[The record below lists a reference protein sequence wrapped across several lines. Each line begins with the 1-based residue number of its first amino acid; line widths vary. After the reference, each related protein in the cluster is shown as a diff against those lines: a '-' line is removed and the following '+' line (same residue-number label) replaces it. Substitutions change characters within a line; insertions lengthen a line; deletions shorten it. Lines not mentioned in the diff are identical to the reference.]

1 MQDISFTGTY
11 EITMHKLKW
20 ADNEIALA
28 KCINFKHSIESSTV
42 VCDLTV
48 TSKTAILEFIKE
60 SFQSVWG
67 SPAQANFKAGLLE
80 QIDKRYDTM
89 RMLFDTTFLIKL
101 GYQEKLFIHQKD
113 TLFESFKKQHN
124 FYALEQ
130 GLGKTIIA
138 GSLSKMLS
146 IRRTLIICP
155 ASLKHNWY
163 KELCGPVTQF
173 NQMYFSILDAN
184 RHRTIKAFQERF
196 VICNFDSLEKH
207 MDHIL
212 SSEIGHIIIDEC
224 FPPNTPITTDKG
236 VLTIGYI
243 VENKISCN
251 ALSFD
256 SLNNVYSYKPVTNYF
271 KKELKNKIVKIKHEY
286 GELIC
291 TEDHKIWTKN
301 GFKRAKE
308 LLENDSVQ
316 ILFKNGGQ
324 TENGNFKFV
333 RVESVEVLERGSGQ
347 QYTELCPENYVYDIE
362 VADNHNYFANN
373 VLVSNCVAIKSTS
386 TGRFKMCEKIVKA
399 NPNAKVTL
407 LSGTPVRN
415 RVNDIYAY
423 LRITN
428 HALGHNYAHFLREYT
443 ISQKGRGNQVRITG
457 AKNTDVLWRQI
468 SNFMIRKRKE
478 DCLDLPDKIY
488 GKLHFDLNDYKAEYD
503 KAVKEALEQSGKTSL
518 NSSVHSINIVTSKAK
533 VKGVIEF
540 AESIIDQGEKVV
552 IFTGYTDII
561 HTLQD
566 HFGDKCVMINGSVH
580 SEERMNRVDRFMT
593 DDTCMVF
600 IGQTLAAGTGLTLTV
615 ASNMIF
621 CDFPFS
627 PADLVQA
634 EDRCHRISQKKA
646 VNIFYAVAD
655 ESIDDHLYDL
665 ICQKAHDASK
675 VIDNHSGDFINQ
687 NIQEMLI
694 SKLREQTAISSS

>member
-89 RMLFDTTFLIKL
+89 RMLFDTTFLTKL

-224 FPPNTPITTDKG
+224 
-236 VLTIGYI
+236 
-243 VENKISCN
+243 
-251 ALSFD
+251 
-256 SLNNVYSYKPVTNYF
+256 
-271 KKELKNKIVKIKHEY
+271 
-286 GELIC
+286 
-291 TEDHKIWTKN
+291 
-301 GFKRAKE
+301 
-308 LLENDSVQ
+308 
-316 ILFKNGGQ
+316 
-324 TENGNFKFV
+324 
-333 RVESVEVLERGSGQ
+333 
-347 QYTELCPENYVYDIE
+347 
-362 VADNHNYFANN
+362 
-373 VLVSNCVAIKSTS
+373 VSIKSTS

>member
-212 SSEIGHIIIDEC
+212 SSDIGHIIIDEC
-224 FPPNTPITTDKG
+224 
-236 VLTIGYI
+236 
-243 VENKISCN
+243 
-251 ALSFD
+251 
-256 SLNNVYSYKPVTNYF
+256 
-271 KKELKNKIVKIKHEY
+271 
-286 GELIC
+286 
-291 TEDHKIWTKN
+291 
-301 GFKRAKE
+301 
-308 LLENDSVQ
+308 
-316 ILFKNGGQ
+316 
-324 TENGNFKFV
+324 
-333 RVESVEVLERGSGQ
+333 
-347 QYTELCPENYVYDIE
+347 
-362 VADNHNYFANN
+362 
-373 VLVSNCVAIKSTS
+373 VSIKSTS

-634 EDRCHRISQKKA
+634 EDRIHRITAKKA
-646 VNIFYAVAD
+646 CNIYYSIA
-655 ESIDDHLYDL
+655 EGSIDEDLYDL